1 MPPETLLTFHLKEPL
16 TINPISLSEVQ
27 QLQASVAPRRVA
39 RPRPPYPYYG
49 YPPPPPPPGYYP
61 YRY

>member
-27 QLQASVAPRRVA
+27 QLQASVALRSPSR
-39 RPRPPYPYYG
+39 G
-49 YPPPPPPPGYYP
+49 
-61 YRY
+61 